1 MDIGNGVQWS
11 GKVEEYLKSIGEKAH
26 CYSYLHKKAEGKFN
40 RLATMIDIPS
50 ITLSTI
56 CGTLSIGNSSLF
68 GEENEQL
75 AGVAIGCFSLIVG
88 ILGTVG
94 SYFAWS
100 KRCENHRLTHLE
112 YGKLYR
118 FIQIELSL
126 PREQRIRCCDLVKIV
141 RENFERLAELA
152 PIIPDE
158 ILRQFKNSFKAYK
171 DRISFPTETNGL
183 EEIDIFT
190 EEDVEIVCELER
202 KRSFDKKE
210 LKEMI
215 QGVNHKFENEL
226 DEVKEEIRRASQADI
241 TVDVEEVK
249 SEEPNDDSV

>member
-1 MDIGNGVQWS
+1 MDIGNQVQWS
-11 GKVEEYLKSIGEKAH
+11 SKVEEYLKSIGEKAH
-26 CYSYLHKKAEGKFN
+26 CYSYLHKKAEAKFN
-40 RLATMIDIPS
+40 KLATMIDIPS

-68 GEENEQL
+68 GEANEQI
-75 AGVAIGCFSLIVG
+75 AGVAIGCFSLVVG
-88 ILGTVG
+88 ILGTIG

-100 KRCENHRLTHLE
+100 KRSENHRITHLE

-152 PIIPDE
+152 PLIPDV
-158 ILRQFKNSFKAYK
+158 ILRHFKNLFKDYK
-171 DRISFPTETNGL
+171 DKISFPAETNGL
-183 EEIDIFT
+183 EEIDIYK
-190 EEDVEIVCELER
+190 EEVVETVCELER
-202 KRSFDKKE
+202 KRSLDKKE

-215 QGVNHKFENEL
+215 EGVNEKFENEIV
-226 DEVKEEIRRASQADI
+226 EVKEEIRRASQSDI
-241 TVDVEEVK
+241 IVDVEESM
-249 SEEPNDDSV
+249 SEESEPNGV